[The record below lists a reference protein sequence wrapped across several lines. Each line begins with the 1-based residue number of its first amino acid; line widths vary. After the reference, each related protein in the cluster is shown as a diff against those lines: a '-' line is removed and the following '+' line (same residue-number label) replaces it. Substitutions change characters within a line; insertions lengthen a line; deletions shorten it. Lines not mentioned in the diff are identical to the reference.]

1 MSYKDCITN
10 GIAEGNV
17 TKNQAD
23 EQIKL
28 FDEKVEEYLAKGM
41 SQADA
46 EKQAAKDSFDIFKYE
61 AAEKKRRELLTLKA
75 QQSISKHFKTYR
87 NMNGEVDYGNA
98 GISILSPDDY
108 SPYVTVENQVKVIKG
123 QAHKILVD
131 VLDTFKPGFGGYA
144 RNKAT
149 LTMLVR
155 EIIEPGSTTN
165 QAAKEMAEAWKASSE
180 FLRLEFNKYGGRI
193 PSRKDWGLPQIHDT
207 LAIRKTNKEDW
218 ITYTMDRL
226 DITKMI
232 NEKTKLPFN
241 EKTLRLA
248 LSDVY
253 ETITNEGFNKVKATQ
268 RTFGSNLASRST
280 DHRFLVFKNA
290 QSWIE
295 YQNRFGN
302 NNAFQV
308 MMDHINKMSRDIA
321 LMKVLGANPDATIS
335 YMTTLIKK
343 QAQTDVTKQVRLPV
357 AKQQLEEA
365 KALLAKSTDPVEIE
379 KLNRQVSQYAQDI
392 SDAEKFNRKSI
403 AQFFGSLEEDRANT
417 KIELIKN
424 LYGYHKGALTNP
436 VDGFVARSLA
446 GLRHILT
453 SAQLGSASVLALT
466 DFNWS
471 RAASAHVGL
480 PQHRTAINSVKL
492 LFDPLNKF
500 EKAKLAIRLGLVAE
514 HWSTVASASARY
526 LGEIEAPQ
534 VAKRISDSVLR
545 VSGLSHL
552 TQAGRW
558 SFGMELMGFWA
569 ENVGKQFK
577 ELPEAMQKTFLRYG
591 INDGS
596 WDLIRQTKLYD
607 AGIDDVNYANKGATF
622 LRPDDIRLRTD
633 LTESLREDLTSKL
646 MELVV
651 NETEFAIPA
660 TSARGKVAL
669 FGNQRSGT
677 IGGELI
683 NSVAMY
689 KNFPITFVY
698 THLRRGFTQ
707 TNLTG
712 KMKYVVP
719 LVISGTLFGALAYEL
734 GEITK
739 GRDVTSSEKMQEP
752 SYWLK
757 AMIKG
762 GGLGIFGDFIT
773 ASQNQYGRN
782 LSGTILGAPAGFFE
796 DVAKLTFG
804 NIINLATGEET
815 TYGRDV
821 SDFLR
826 QYTPGASLWYAR
838 LALERLIFDNIQKM
852 IDPKFNDR
860 IIRRIN
866 KYKDEQDKEY
876 FWKPGE
882 SFPERTPKINIFE

>member
-1 MSYKDCITN
+1 
-10 GIAEGNV
+10 
-17 TKNQAD
+17 
-23 EQIKL
+23 
-28 FDEKVEEYLAKGM
+28 
-41 SQADA
+41 
-46 EKQAAKDSFDIFKYE
+46 
-61 AAEKKRRELLTLKA
+61 
-75 QQSISKHFKTYR
+75 
-87 NMNGEVDYGNA
+87 
-98 GISILSPDDY
+98 
-108 SPYVTVENQVKVIKG
+108 
-123 QAHKILVD
+123 
-131 VLDTFKPGFGGYA
+131 
-144 RNKAT
+144 
-149 LTMLVR
+149 
-155 EIIEPGSTTN
+155 
-165 QAAKEMAEAWKASSE
+165 
-180 FLRLEFNKYGGRI
+180 
-193 PSRKDWGLPQIHDT
+193 
-207 LAIRKTNKEDW
+207 
-218 ITYTMDRL
+218 
-226 DITKMI
+226 
-232 NEKTKLPFN
+232 
-241 EKTLRLA
+241 
-248 LSDVY
+248 
-253 ETITNEGFNKVKATQ
+253 
-268 RTFGSNLASRST
+268 
-280 DHRFLVFKNA
+280 
-290 QSWIE
+290 
-295 YQNRFGN
+295 
-302 NNAFQV
+302 
-308 MMDHINKMSRDIA
+308 
-321 LMKVLGANPDATIS
+321 
-335 YMTTLIKK
+335 
-343 QAQTDVTKQVRLPV
+343 
-357 AKQQLEEA
+357 
-365 KALLAKSTDPVEIE
+365 
-379 KLNRQVSQYAQDI
+379 
-392 SDAEKFNRKSI
+392 
-403 AQFFGSLEEDRANT
+403 
-417 KIELIKN
+417 
-424 LYGYHKGALTNP
+424 
-436 VDGFVARSLA
+436 
-446 GLRHILT
+446 
-453 SAQLGSASVLALT
+453 
-466 DFNWS
+466 
-471 RAASAHVGL
+471 
-480 PQHRTAINSVKL
+480 
-492 LFDPLNKF
+492 
-500 EKAKLAIRLGLVAE
+500 
-514 HWSTVASASARY
+514 
-526 LGEIEAPQ
+526 
-534 VAKRISDSVLR
+534 
-545 VSGLSHL
+545 
-552 TQAGRW
+552 
-558 SFGMELMGFWA
+558 
-569 ENVGKQFK
+569 
-577 ELPEAMQKTFLRYG
+577 MQKTFLRYG

-596 WDLIRQTKLYD
+596 WDIIRKTKLYD

-739 GRDVTSSEKMQEP
+739 GRDVTSAEKMQEP
-752 SYWLK
+752 SYWLR

-782 LSGTILGAPAGFFE
+782 LSSTILGAPAGFFE

-804 NIINLATGEET
+804 NIINLASGEET

-866 KYKDEQDKEY
+866 KYRDEQDKEY

>member
-1 MSYKDCITN
+1 M
-10 GIAEGNV
+10 
-17 TKNQAD
+17 
-23 EQIKL
+23 
-28 FDEKVEEYLAKGM
+28 KG
-41 SQADA
+41 
-46 EKQAAKDSFDIFKYE
+46 E
-61 AAEKKRRELLTLKA
+61 T
-75 QQSISKHFKTYR
+75 
-87 NMNGEVDYGNA
+87 DYGNA
-98 GISILSPDDY
+98 GISVLSPDDY
-108 SPYVTVENQVKVIKG
+108 SPHITVENQVKVIKG

-131 VLDTFKPGFGGYA
+131 VLDTFKPGFGGYS

-149 LTMLVR
+149 LNMLVK

-165 QAAKEMAEAWKASSE
+165 QAAKEMAEAWKAASE

-207 LAIRKTNKEDW
+207 LQIRKTNKEDW
-218 ITYTMDRL
+218 INFTIDRL
-226 DITKMI
+226 DATKMI

-241 EKTLRLA
+241 ENTLRLA

-253 ETITNEGFNKVKATQ
+253 ETITNEGFNKVKPTQ
-268 RTFGSNLASRST
+268 KTFGNSIASRST

-290 QSWIE
+290 QSWTE

-308 MMDHINKMSRDIA
+308 MMDHINKMSRDIS
-321 LMKVLGANPDATIS
+321 LMKVLGANPDATIA

-343 QAQTDVTKQVRLPV
+343 QAQIDVTKQIRLPV
-357 AKQQLEEA
+357 AKQQLKEA
-365 KALLAKSTDPVEIE
+365 KALLAKSKDPVEIE
-379 KLNRQVSQYAQDI
+379 KLNKQISQYAQDI

-403 AQFFGSLEEDRANT
+403 TQFFGSLEEDRANA

-436 VDGFVARSLA
+436 VDGFIARSLA
-446 GLRHILT
+446 GLRQILT
-453 SAQLGSASVLALT
+453 SAQLGSASLLAIT

-471 RAASAHVGL
+471 RATSAHNGL
-480 PQHRTAINSVKL
+480 PQWRTAQNSLKL
-492 LFDPLNKF
+492 LLDPLNKSQRS
-500 EKAKLAIRLGLVAE
+500 KVAVRLGLVAE
-514 HWSTVASASARY
+514 HWSTVASASARF

-534 VAKRISDSVLR
+534 VTKRISDSILR
-545 VSGLSHL
+545 LSGLSHL

-569 ENVGKQFK
+569 ENVGKTFK
-577 ELPEAMQKTFLRYG
+577 ELPEDMQKTFLRYG

-596 WDLIRQTKLYD
+596 WNIFRQTKLYD
-607 AGIDDVNYANKGATF
+607 AGIDDVNFANKGATF

-633 LTESLREDLTSKL
+633 ITESLREDLTSKL

-651 NETEFAIPA
+651 TETEYAIPS

-712 KMKYVVP
+712 KMKYLVP
-719 LVISGTLFGALAYEL
+719 LVISGTLFGALAHEL
-734 GEITK
+734 REVSK
-739 GRDVTSSEKMQEP
+739 GRDVTSAEKIQEP
-752 SYWLK
+752 SYWLR
-757 AMIKG
+757 AMITS

-796 DVAKLTFG
+796 DVAKLTIG
-804 NIINLATGEET
+804 NVVNLASGEET

-866 KYKDEQDKEY
+866 KYRDEFDREY
-876 FWKPGE
+876 FWKPGD